1 MEKQNQKQN
10 QIKGQ
15 WLNKLVT
22 VLILFG
28 MLAGIGGL
36 VVIFV
41 NFPYAARVLS
51 GEGRPP
57 YLAYLAGALAA
68 VCVLGC
74 EYIAWTLFAM
84 MRSLSRDPFVEKNVS
99 AFRRMGFTALGVMAC
114 GLLTLVIRP
123 VPLAVLAALPV
134 GMCGL
139 FSLVLGSVFDA
150 AVRAKQENDLTV

>member
-1 MEKQNQKQN
+1 MQKS
-10 QIKGQ
+10 

-22 VLILFG
+22 VLILLG
-28 MLAGIGGL
+28 MLVGVGGL
-36 VVIFV
+36 VVIAV

-51 GEGRPP
+51 GEGKPA
-57 YLAYLAGALAA
+57 YLAYLAGVLATA
-68 VCVLGC
+68 CVLGC
-74 EYIAWTLFAM
+74 EYIAWTLFTM
-84 MRSLSRDPFVEKNVS
+84 MRSLSRDPFVAENVT
-99 AFRRMGFTALGVMAC
+99 AFRRMGFTALAVMVC

-139 FSLVLGSVFDA
+139 FSLVLSGVFDA